1 VLMSVVSV
9 FYYVRVLIP
18 IWAPSPRVDGVPT
31 SFSSR
36 FAIALSGIAS
46 LGLGLYP
53 TTLLIA
59 GQIGATPINGP

>member
-1 VLMSVVSV
+1 MKLTRREFGSMT
-9 FYYVRVLIP
+9 L
-18 IWAPSPRVDGVPT
+18 
-31 SFSSR
+31 
-36 FAIALSGIAS
+36 AS